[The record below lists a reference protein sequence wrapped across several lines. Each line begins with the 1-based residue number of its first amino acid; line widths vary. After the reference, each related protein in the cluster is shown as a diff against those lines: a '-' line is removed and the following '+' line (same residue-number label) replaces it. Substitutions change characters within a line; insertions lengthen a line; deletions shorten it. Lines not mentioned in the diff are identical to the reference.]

1 MLLCWNPF
9 TVGRQGAV
17 KDSRERW
24 VANIG
29 RARSR
34 RATRNRRLASRLS
47 GRDVA
52 FVSTAVRGSRHDV
65 KPSDTPRYRTSA
77 TAIEWSWRTVG
88 SNQVAG
94 KKNPHPHSGR
104 DSPRHLHP
112 GRIRLLDVPERV
124 PDSDKTARDDGISLA
139 HWPDNG
145 NWRSA
150 AASTGQPPGTPN
162 CNSDPAGAQ
171 VGTSAHN
178 LSKDRSGAPN
188 VAGRLALIASVG
200 NAEVGP
206 RGVATPSRSS
216 LVAKR

>member
-1 MLLCWNPF
+1 MLLFWNPF
-9 TVGRQGAV
+9 TLGRQGAV
-17 KDSRERW
+17 KDSQGRQA
-24 VANIG
+24 ANIG
-29 RARSR
+29 RARSP

-65 KPSDTPRYRTSA
+65 KPSDNPHYRTSA
-77 TAIEWSWRTVG
+77 TANERSWRTVC
-88 SNQVAG
+88 SNQDAG

-112 GRIRLLDVPERV
+112 SRIRLFDVPERV
-124 PDSDKTARDDGISLA
+124 SDSDKTARDDGIFLA

-150 AASTGQPPGTPN
+150 AANAGQPRGRSNCSSGPVDTP
-162 CNSDPAGAQ
+162 

-178 LSKDRSGAPN
+178 LSRDRCGVPN
-188 VAGRLALIASVG
+188 AAGRLALIASVG
-200 NAEVGP
+200 NAEMGP
-206 RGVATPSRSS
+206 RGVATP
-216 LVAKR
+216 